1 MKNIDFDNLTDDQLD
16 RLVND
21 FKTINNNI
29 MDGNLAMANQFENNG
44 NSPICEVC
52 ESNVKEVYLCERCE
66 RSYCDKCSV
75 PFTATNN
82 IDFNC
87 CKSCAGQDCY
97 EDYE

>member
-1 MKNIDFDNLTDDQLD
+1 MKYKLQIEKLKQL
-16 RLVND
+16 
-21 FKTINNNI
+21 K

-52 ESNVKEVYLCERCE
+52 ENNVKEVYLCERCE

-87 CKSCAGQDCY
+87 CKSCAESFKYD
-97 EDYE
+97 DYD